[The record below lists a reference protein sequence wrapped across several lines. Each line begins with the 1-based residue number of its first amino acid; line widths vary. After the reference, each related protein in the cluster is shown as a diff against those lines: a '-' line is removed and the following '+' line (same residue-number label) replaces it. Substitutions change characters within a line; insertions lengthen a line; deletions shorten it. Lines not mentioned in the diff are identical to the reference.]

1 MNPGRNPFDAKHVQI
16 AVLLAALL
24 LAAFFLVW
32 LNENKAADNGA
43 SNESAETLPWPV
55 LKPTSNQTRLPSPP
69 PQEPSG
75 YPSLLKG
82 KINLY
87 GEFWC
92 NLASKAQTGGIAEG
106 LRGKAGNMTAGIAFA
121 AFDWMR
127 ENLNATTEHYGTVFV
142 PSVVLDGG
150 QANLE
155 SEAVFAVSL
164 LKSLGGRAAF
174 LLSADCKHAFAGVR
188 VGDVKEYAVLRQSV
202 SQGYSIANGSFYSVK
217 DENGTVW
224 MVFDPLFSQYP
235 GGVFEQCRGA
245 TDILLGP
252 EC

>member
-1 MNPGRNPFDAKHVQI
+1 VQI

-32 LNENKAADNGA
+32 LNENKTANSGV
-43 SNESAETLPWPV
+43 SNESAEALPWPV
-55 LKPTSNQTRLPSPP
+55 LKPTSNQTPSPS
-69 PQEPSG
+69 PQEPQV
-75 YPSLLKG
+75 YPALLKG

-92 NLASKAQTGGIAEG
+92 NLALKAQTEEIAKG
-106 LRGKAGNMTAGIAFA
+106 LRGRAGNTTAGVAFA

-127 ENLNATTEHYGTVFV
+127 QNLNATTEHYGTVAV
-142 PSVVLDGG
+142 PSVVLQEGR
-150 QANLE
+150 ANSE

-164 LKSLGGRAAF
+164 MKSLGGRTAF
-174 LLSADCKHAFAGVR
+174 LLSADCGHAFAGVR

-202 SQGYSIANGSFYSVK
+202 SQGYLVSNVSFYSLK

-224 MVFDPLFSQYP
+224 MVFDPLFSPYP
-235 GGVFEQCRGA
+235 GGVFEQCKGA